1 MAMNGNEGGSA
12 YPPNPDVKSGSCL
25 IAGFQPLTVVH
36 PTYWNAYKTESGAT
50 FSIDMVRLK
59 LSFIN
64 GKGEWL
70 STHAQTFDCDSMSAW
85 TSKIRPGG
93 WYELWSFDLG
103 DSSVA
108 LGIGFMEP
116 SCKVNMNRGFIEFNP
131 NKVAGD
137 KRFWRLLEKLAPC
150 VSHARL
156 KRFDLAYDLPTS
168 RLDCRLSKDRRMY
181 KSVISNGITEYLG
194 VKNTPGYV
202 KVYDKA
208 AEMHL
213 SGVLTRI
220 ELTCDGEWDA
230 GQVVAHWPQVHAWHS
245 DESTRDWVRVV
256 GIMLAE
262 KAERGEKDTGR
273 THKDAAQMRR
283 DAEREIKE
291 LDKRKECLRQEVEE
305 MEVATPSLSEG
316 VRTLWK
322 ARSDGS
328 REEGLGSAI
337 EGLRG
342 RISDLSSQI
351 ADCNGRAE
359 GIERGLPAL
368 RARYREL
375 AERFND
381 TRSRVEQALGR
392 LREVP
397 NTLSEL
403 AQDIARKLGKPL
415 FDPDSLDYQTR
426 EVTRVAKALDRDR
439 PHVPQQRGHGAR

>member
-1 MAMNGNEGGSA
+1 MGYGIIRVQKVKAPAVGSMQYHNDRVPGQHSNEDIDQEKSNLNKEYIEHGSYRAEVNERIERFRESSRKIRKDAVVLAEGVATASPEFFNGKSREEVMA
-12 YPPNPDVKSGSCL
+12 YFDDVFEFCKSEFGEQNLVHFTVHMDETTPHAHFGFTPIKDGTLSWKNYFDGRDAL
-25 IAGFQPLTVVH
+25 RGFQNR
-36 PTYWNAYKTESGAT
+36 YWER
-50 FSIDMVRLK
+50 V
-59 LSFIN
+59 
-64 GKGEWL
+64 GKQWGL
-70 STHAQTFDCDSMSAW
+70 
-85 TSKIRPGG
+85 
-93 WYELWSFDLG
+93 
-103 DSSVA
+103 
-108 LGIGFMEP
+108 
-116 SCKVNMNRGFIEFNP
+116 
-131 NKVAGD
+131 
-137 KRFWRLLEKLAPC
+137 
-150 VSHARL
+150 
-156 KRFDLAYDLPTS
+156 
-168 RLDCRLSKDRRMY
+168 
-181 KSVISNGITEYLG
+181 
-194 VKNTPGYV
+194 
-202 KVYDKA
+202 
-208 AEMHL
+208 
-213 SGVLTRI
+213 
-220 ELTCDGEWDA
+220 
-230 GQVVAHWPQVHAWHS
+230 
-245 DESTRDWVRVV
+245 
-256 GIMLAE
+256 
-262 KAERGEKDTGR
+262 ERGETGSGR
-273 THKDAAQMRR
+273 THKTTQEMKREAQ
-283 DAEREIKE
+283 REIKE

-305 MEVATPSLSEG
+305 MEAATPSLSEG

-328 REEGLGSAI
+328 REEELGSAI

-415 FDPDSLDYQTR
+415 FDPDSLDYQMR

>member
-1 MAMNGNEGGSA
+1 MGYGIIRVQKVKAPAVGSMQYHNDRVPGQHSNEDIDQEKSSLNKEYIEHGSYRAEVNERIERFRESSRKIRKDAVVLAEGVATASPEFFDGKSREEVMA
-12 YPPNPDVKSGSCL
+12 YFDDVFEFCKSEFGEQNLVHFTVHMDETTPHAHFGFTPIKDGTLSWKNYFDGRDAL
-25 IAGFQPLTVVH
+25 RGFQNR
-36 PTYWNAYKTESGAT
+36 YWER
-50 FSIDMVRLK
+50 V
-59 LSFIN
+59 
-64 GKGEWL
+64 GKQWGL
-70 STHAQTFDCDSMSAW
+70 
-85 TSKIRPGG
+85 
-93 WYELWSFDLG
+93 
-103 DSSVA
+103 
-108 LGIGFMEP
+108 
-116 SCKVNMNRGFIEFNP
+116 
-131 NKVAGD
+131 
-137 KRFWRLLEKLAPC
+137 
-150 VSHARL
+150 
-156 KRFDLAYDLPTS
+156 
-168 RLDCRLSKDRRMY
+168 
-181 KSVISNGITEYLG
+181 
-194 VKNTPGYV
+194 
-202 KVYDKA
+202 
-208 AEMHL
+208 
-213 SGVLTRI
+213 
-220 ELTCDGEWDA
+220 
-230 GQVVAHWPQVHAWHS
+230 
-245 DESTRDWVRVV
+245 
-256 GIMLAE
+256 
-262 KAERGEKDTGR
+262 ERGETGSGR
-273 THKDAAQMRR
+273 THKTTQEMKREAQ
-283 DAEREIKE
+283 REIKE

-305 MEVATPSLSEG
+305 MEAATPSLSEG

-328 REEGLGSAI
+328 REEELGSAI

-415 FDPDSLDYQTR
+415 FDPDSLDYKRR

>member
-1 MAMNGNEGGSA
+1 MGYGIIRVQKVKAPAVGSMQYHNDRVPGQHSNEDIDQEKSNLNKEYIEHGSYRAEVNERIERFRESSRKIRKDAVVLAEGVATASPEFFDGKSREEVMA
-12 YPPNPDVKSGSCL
+12 YFDDVFEFCKSEFGEQNLVHFTVHMDETTPHAHFGFTPIKDGTLSWKNYFDGRDAL
-25 IAGFQPLTVVH
+25 RGFQNR
-36 PTYWNAYKTESGAT
+36 YWER
-50 FSIDMVRLK
+50 V
-59 LSFIN
+59 
-64 GKGEWL
+64 GKQWGL
-70 STHAQTFDCDSMSAW
+70 
-85 TSKIRPGG
+85 
-93 WYELWSFDLG
+93 
-103 DSSVA
+103 
-108 LGIGFMEP
+108 
-116 SCKVNMNRGFIEFNP
+116 
-131 NKVAGD
+131 
-137 KRFWRLLEKLAPC
+137 
-150 VSHARL
+150 
-156 KRFDLAYDLPTS
+156 
-168 RLDCRLSKDRRMY
+168 
-181 KSVISNGITEYLG
+181 
-194 VKNTPGYV
+194 
-202 KVYDKA
+202 
-208 AEMHL
+208 
-213 SGVLTRI
+213 
-220 ELTCDGEWDA
+220 
-230 GQVVAHWPQVHAWHS
+230 
-245 DESTRDWVRVV
+245 
-256 GIMLAE
+256 
-262 KAERGEKDTGR
+262 ERGETGSGR
-273 THKDAAQMRR
+273 THKTTQEMKREAQ
-283 DAEREIKE
+283 REIKE

-305 MEVATPSLSEG
+305 MEAATPSLSEG

-328 REEGLGSAI
+328 REEELGSAI

-415 FDPDSLDYQTR
+415 FDPGSLDYQMR

>member
-1 MAMNGNEGGSA
+1 MGYGIIRVQKVKAPAVGSMQYHNDRVPGQHSNEDIDQEKSNLNKEYIEHGSYRAEVNERIERFRESSRKIRKDAVVLAEGVATASPEFFDGKSREEVMA
-12 YPPNPDVKSGSCL
+12 YFDDVFEFCKSEFGEQNLVHFTVHMDETTPHAHFGFTPIKDGTLSWKNYFDGRDAL
-25 IAGFQPLTVVH
+25 RGFQNR
-36 PTYWNAYKTESGAT
+36 YWER
-50 FSIDMVRLK
+50 V
-59 LSFIN
+59 
-64 GKGEWL
+64 GKQWGL
-70 STHAQTFDCDSMSAW
+70 
-85 TSKIRPGG
+85 
-93 WYELWSFDLG
+93 
-103 DSSVA
+103 
-108 LGIGFMEP
+108 
-116 SCKVNMNRGFIEFNP
+116 
-131 NKVAGD
+131 
-137 KRFWRLLEKLAPC
+137 
-150 VSHARL
+150 
-156 KRFDLAYDLPTS
+156 
-168 RLDCRLSKDRRMY
+168 
-181 KSVISNGITEYLG
+181 
-194 VKNTPGYV
+194 
-202 KVYDKA
+202 
-208 AEMHL
+208 
-213 SGVLTRI
+213 
-220 ELTCDGEWDA
+220 
-230 GQVVAHWPQVHAWHS
+230 
-245 DESTRDWVRVV
+245 
-256 GIMLAE
+256 
-262 KAERGEKDTGR
+262 ERGETGSGR
-273 THKDAAQMRR
+273 THKTTQEMKREAQ
-283 DAEREIKE
+283 REIKE

-305 MEVATPSLSEG
+305 MEAATPSLSEG

-328 REEGLGSAI
+328 REDELGSAI

-415 FDPDSLDYQTR
+415 FDPDSLDYQMR

>member
-1 MAMNGNEGGSA
+1 MGYGIIRVQKVKAPAVGSMQYHNDRVPGQHSNEDIDQEKSNLNKEYIEHGSYRAEVNERIERFRESSRKIRKDAVVLAEGVATASPEFFDGKSREEVMA
-12 YPPNPDVKSGSCL
+12 YFDDVFEFCKSEFGEQNLVHFTVHMDETTPHAHFGFTPIKDGTLSWKNYFDGRDAL
-25 IAGFQPLTVVH
+25 RGFQNR
-36 PTYWNAYKTESGAT
+36 YWER
-50 FSIDMVRLK
+50 V
-59 LSFIN
+59 
-64 GKGEWL
+64 GKQWGL
-70 STHAQTFDCDSMSAW
+70 
-85 TSKIRPGG
+85 
-93 WYELWSFDLG
+93 
-103 DSSVA
+103 
-108 LGIGFMEP
+108 
-116 SCKVNMNRGFIEFNP
+116 
-131 NKVAGD
+131 
-137 KRFWRLLEKLAPC
+137 
-150 VSHARL
+150 
-156 KRFDLAYDLPTS
+156 
-168 RLDCRLSKDRRMY
+168 
-181 KSVISNGITEYLG
+181 
-194 VKNTPGYV
+194 
-202 KVYDKA
+202 
-208 AEMHL
+208 
-213 SGVLTRI
+213 
-220 ELTCDGEWDA
+220 
-230 GQVVAHWPQVHAWHS
+230 
-245 DESTRDWVRVV
+245 
-256 GIMLAE
+256 
-262 KAERGEKDTGR
+262 ERGETGSGR
-273 THKDAAQMRR
+273 THKTTQEMKREAQ
-283 DAEREIKE
+283 REIKE

-305 MEVATPSLSEG
+305 MEAATPSLSEG

-328 REEGLGSAI
+328 REEELGSAI
-337 EGLRG
+337 EGLGG

>member
-1 MAMNGNEGGSA
+1 MGYGICRVQKVKAAAVGSMQYHNDRLPGERSNPNIDHSKRGDNAEFIKHGSYRAEVNDRIERFRKSDRKVRKDAVVLVEGVMTASPEFFEGKSRDEVMAFFRDGF
-12 YPPNPDVKSGSCL
+12 DFVKSEVGE
-25 IAGFQPLTVVH
+25 GNMVHFTVH
-36 PTYWNAYKTESGAT
+36 
-50 FSIDMVRLK
+50 M
-59 LSFIN
+59 
-64 GKGEWL
+64 
-70 STHAQTFDCDSMSAW
+70 
-85 TSKIRPGG
+85 
-93 WYELWSFDLG
+93 
-103 DSSVA
+103 
-108 LGIGFMEP
+108 
-116 SCKVNMNRGFIEFNP
+116 
-131 NKVAGD
+131 
-137 KRFWRLLEKLAPC
+137 
-150 VSHARL
+150 
-156 KRFDLAYDLPTS
+156 
-168 RLDCRLSKDRRMY
+168 
-181 KSVISNGITEYLG
+181 
-194 VKNTPGYV
+194 
-202 KVYDKA
+202 
-208 AEMHL
+208 
-213 SGVLTRI
+213 
-220 ELTCDGEWDA
+220 
-230 GQVVAHWPQVHAWHS
+230 
-245 DESTRDWVRVV
+245 DESTPHAHFGFTPIKDGTLSWKNYFDGRDALRGWQDRFF
-256 GIMLAE
+256 E
-262 KAERGEKDTGR
+262 KVSKPWGLERGEKDTGR

-305 MEVATPSLSEG
+305 MEAATPSLSEG

-328 REEGLGSAI
+328 REEELGSAI

-381 TRSRVEQALGR
+381 ARSRVEQALGR

-426 EVTRVAKALDRDR
+426 KQRGCRRRWTATDRTCRSSVVAKRDDFGMASSR
-439 PHVPQQRGHGAR
+439 RVNGAIGDYGAAWSAKQI